1 MSCLHTDFRWAH
13 KSNRGVS
20 FQKRSMAQEEDKKT
34 LRKECIKVRDGLPLE
49 IRERGA
55 LLITERILGHQW
67 YYLSDTILGF
77 SSFGSEIDTTELL
90 EETLRQKKRLF
101 LPKVEGKA
109 MDFYQVKD
117 LSELKCG
124 YKGILEPSGE
134 SVRFQKEVFTPEKTL
149 LLMPGVA
156 FDLYGNRL
164 GYGGGFY
171 DRFLKLY
178 PELHTR
184 SIAIGFAAQRVPE
197 IPVEAWDSKP
207 YQTILV

>member
-1 MSCLHTDFRWAH
+1 MT
-13 KSNRGVS
+13 
-20 FQKRSMAQEEDKKT
+20 QEEYKKT

-67 YYLSDTILGF
+67 FYLSDTVLGF

-90 EETLRQKKRLF
+90 QETLRQKKRLF
-101 LPKVEGKA
+101 LPKVEGKV
-109 MDFYQVKD
+109 MEFYQVKD
-117 LSELKCG
+117 LNELKRG

-134 SVRFQKEVFTPEKTL
+134 NTRFQKEEFTPEKTL

-171 DRFLKLY
+171 DRFLALY

-184 SIAIGFAAQRVPE
+184 SIAIGFAAQRVAE
-197 IPVEAWDSKP
+197 IPVEEWDSKP